1 MFKKFKFYLISIV
14 VSSILGGIIIGA
26 NFLFQNIYGLIAG
39 KGFYFNMWPSVI
51 IFCIVFI
58 SSFAYMLRQGPD
70 ILIND

>member
-1 MFKKFKFYLISIV
+1 M
-14 VSSILGGIIIGA
+14 
-26 NFLFQNIYGLIAG
+26 FQNIYGLIAG
-39 KGFYFNMWPSVI
+39 KGFYFNIWPSVI